1 MRVLIGD
8 NIPPT
13 LPNNDVDENEKPAA
27 SKGICAQCQEIFT
40 EMVKTKK
47 VKALNNKLEEKS
59 ANVMHLFARQLII
72 AVLLVENATK
82 HYHVTNEITKR

>member
-27 SKGICAQCQEIFT
+27 SKGICAQCQEIFMET
-40 EMVKTKK
+40 VKKK
-47 VKALNNKLEEKS
+47 
-59 ANVMHLFARQLII
+59 R
-72 AVLLVENATK
+72 
-82 HYHVTNEITKR
+82 